1 MMRQAVLLVARREFI
16 ERGRSKAFLIS
27 TAFTL
32 VLIAAIVV
40 VPTLI
45 GGDDATT
52 WTLGSVG
59 VIDGDMVS
67 DIDALSGLDV
77 TVVGA
82 SFDTVGAAETALEDG
97 DVDLVVV
104 AGKEILTVEH
114 TSQTLIALT
123 TFTLESRARLD
134 RMRELGLSESEIS
147 ELNSPT
153 YTNRTI
159 GDVSVGPS
167 ANELIAV
174 MGTVLLFISIITY
187 GQWVLTG
194 VVEEK
199 QSRVIEVVLGAIE
212 PRHLLAGK
220 VLGIGGLA
228 LIQLIALL
236 GEGFILVSAFDLVDL
251 PATSL
256 GAAGVI
262 VLWFI
267 LGFALYATAYAA
279 AGSLVDR
286 MEDAQNAA
294 FPLTLVLMA
303 GYFIAS
309 FSFDTDNPILRAAS
323 LFPLFSPMAMPL
335 RQARGDATPVEIIFA
350 VAFMVAA
357 IWFVI
362 RLAGRI
368 YTGAA
373 LRTGGKV
380 KAREAWNSPDR

>member
-32 VLIAAIVV
+32 VLIAAVV
-40 VPTLI
+40 VIPKLI
-45 GGDDATT
+45 GNDGTT
-52 WTLGSVG
+52 WTVG
-59 VIDGDMVS
+59 TVGIVDAGITADIEALAGADVDVI
-67 DIDALSGLDV
+67 
-77 TVVGA
+77 GA
-82 SFDTVGAAETALEDG
+82 SFDSVTSAEAALEEG
-97 DVDLVVV
+97 SIDLAIV
-104 AGKEILTVEH
+104 EDTELLTAEH
-114 TSQTLIALT
+114 SSQTLIALA
-123 TFTLESRARLD
+123 TFVVESRARVD
-134 RMRELGLSESEIS
+134 TMRDLGLSDADIDSLS
-147 ELNSPT
+147 SAT
-153 YTNRTI
+153 YSVRAV
-159 GDVSVGPS
+159 GDNEGGPS
-167 ANELIAV
+167 ANELIAI
-174 MGTVLLFISIITY
+174 MGTILLFMSIVTY

-199 QSRVIEVVLGAIE
+199 QSRVIEVVLGAIQ
-212 PRHLLAGK
+212 PRQLLAGK

-228 LIQLIALL
+228 LLQLIALL
-236 GEGFILVSAFDLVDL
+236 LEGLILVTQFDVVEI

-256 GAAGVI
+256 GAAAVI
-262 VLWFI
+262 VLWFV

-294 FPLTLVLMA
+294 FPLTLVLMV
-303 GYFIAS
+303 GYFVAS
-309 FSFDTDNPILRAAS
+309 FSFEADNPILRSAS

-335 RQARGDATPVEIIFA
+335 RQARGDATVAEVAIA
-350 VAFMVAA
+350 VIVMVLA

-380 KAREAWNSPDR
+380 KAREAWRSPDQ